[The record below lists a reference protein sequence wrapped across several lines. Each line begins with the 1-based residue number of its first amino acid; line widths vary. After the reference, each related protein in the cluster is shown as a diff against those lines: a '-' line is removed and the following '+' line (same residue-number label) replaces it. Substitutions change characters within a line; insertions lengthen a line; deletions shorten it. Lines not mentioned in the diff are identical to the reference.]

1 MSKKIAVFAD
11 IDNVKTTFG
20 AFETTLDKVSSFGEI
35 VSCKMYGYRPTKHT
49 EYASLVNRLCFEA
62 VAPIVVKGKRNKTD
76 LRLVTDAVKYAATT
90 PNVDAIL
97 IMAEGYIL
105 PLVSALRA
113 MGKDVYVAVTSDI
126 DNLTDLAEVYL
137 LPLVAP
143 VTAPKRV
150 VASQDE

>member
-1 MSKKIAVFAD
+1 
-11 IDNVKTTFG
+11 
-20 AFETTLDKVSSFGEI
+20 
-35 VSCKMYGYRPTKHT
+35 MYGYRPTKHT